1 MRLSPAIDFLRTRV
15 WGQRTLLP
23 LFLLVTA
30 AVILVVALTL
40 GRVIENSV
48 RAESLQAAERTAFTF
63 ADLTLESEEFNRG
76 LPTQEALADLN
87 RVLPGLSTINGVRVI
102 RPSGKVLYNSEPGT
116 FPKFVD
122 SAELE
127 PVIAGE
133 TISGVT
139 SYEAEGGPAARAI
152 DDGGEDLLKVQLP
165 IGVSQTGAPQA
176 VLAVYSD
183 FAPVAEQIDNT
194 TRTTDLV
201 LLVAGLALYLMLIP
215 AVARASRS
223 LSHGRNPEMALIQL
237 RLERAI
243 KQDRLVL
250 HYQPKI
256 ELETGRAVGV
266 EALVR
271 WDDPER
277 GLVPPAAFVPAAEA
291 DAAVIEALTMGVFEL
306 ACAQQQRWTERG
318 IDLPI
323 AINLSARNLLDERLP
338 AKLAS
343 ILEIH
348 ETTASRFTL
357 EITESAVMEDVGN
370 SRRALDRLTEMG
382 FRLSVDDF
390 GTGHS
395 SLVRLELLPID
406 EFKIDRGFILG
417 MAAGGRAA
425 IVRAIIGI
433 ARELEL
439 TVVAEGVEDALT
451 LDRLRLEGCD
461 QVQGFHICRPVPA
474 EELETWLGAQPQR
487 SPSPGFAGKRSTSP
501 SLQD

>member
-1 MRLSPAIDFLRTRV
+1 MKLYVRLSPLIDFLRTRV

-30 AVILVVALTL
+30 AVILIVALTL
-40 GRVIENSV
+40 GRVTQNTV
-48 RAESLQAAERTAFTF
+48 REESLHAAERTAVTF
-63 ADLTLESEEFNRG
+63 ADLTLQREELERG
-76 LPTQEALADLN
+76 LPTREALADLT
-87 RVLPGLSTINGVRVI
+87 RVIPGLSTVSGVRVI
-102 RPSGKVLYNSEPGT
+102 QPSGKVLYTSEPGT
-116 FPKFVD
+116 IPRFVD
-122 SAELE
+122 TEELQ
-127 PVIAGE
+127 PALAGA
-133 TISGVT
+133 TTSRVT
-139 SYEAEGGPAARAI
+139 SYEAEGGPAAIAT
-152 DDGGEDLLKVQLP
+152 DHGAQDLLRVEVP
-165 IGVSQTGAPQA
+165 IGITRTGDPGG
-176 VLAVYSD
+176 VLVVYSP
-183 FAPVAEQIDNT
+183 FSPVAEQISDS
-194 TRTTDLV
+194 TRTTNVV
-201 LLVAGLALYLMLIP
+201 LLVAGMALYLVLIP
-215 AVARASRS
+215 TVRRASRS
-223 LSHGRNPEMALIQL
+223 LSHGRDPETALTQL
-237 RLERAI
+237 RLMRAI
-243 KQDRLVL
+243 KHEQLLL

-256 ELETGRAVGV
+256 DLGSGRTIGV

-271 WDDPER
+271 WDDPAR
-277 GLVPPAAFVPAAEA
+277 GLVPPGVFLPAAEA
-291 DAAVIEALTMGVFEL
+291 DTAVIDALTVRVFEL
-306 ACAQQQRWTERG
+306 ACAQQQRWTARG

-357 EITESAVMEDVGN
+357 EVTESAVMEDVGN

-382 FRLSVDDF
+382 FRISVDDF

-417 MAAGGRAA
+417 MAAGGRSA

-451 LDRLRLEGCD
+451 MDRLRLEGCD
-461 QVQGFHICRPVPA
+461 QAQGFHICRPVPA
-474 EELETWLGAQPQR
+474 EELETWLDAQPHR
-487 SPSPGFAGKRSTSP
+487 SPSPV
-501 SLQD
+501 